1 MSSSHARTGY
11 RPDIDGLRAVAVL
24 AVVAYHAFPAYFGG
38 GFVGVDIFFVISG
51 FLITGIIL
59 SSLQKGTFSFRNFYG
74 RRIRRIFPALAT
86 VLATCLAIG
95 WFVLMGGQYK
105 QVGEHVAAGAGFVS
119 NLVLWREAGYFDA
132 SAETKVLLHLWS
144 LGVEEQFYL
153 VWPLL
158 LFVAARRKWSA
169 TALTGGI
176 LITSF
181 AAGMLEV
188 RTNPVAAF
196 YSPGL
201 RSWELMLGALLA
213 QTSDRRVSWIMAA
226 RGANARSALGLGMI
240 LFAFVLIR
248 RDRMFPGAWALLPVV
263 GAGLVISGGPEAWVN
278 RRFLS
283 FRPLVWVG
291 LISYPLYLWHWPLLV
306 FERYAEYGNYSW
318 QIRIA
323 AVASAFPLAWLT
335 AIFVELPVRS
345 EPKRTWKVAIPATA
359 VAMLF
364 TVGLLIDRLEGLPSR
379 FSGGVAEYE
388 AYFENHPPERH
399 YFLLHDVARTY
410 RFDCDFLDTAT
421 DKERPSIDPSC
432 YTPRSEKSVFLWG
445 DSHAQQLY
453 SGLSS
458 VLPSDVSLLIVAT
471 SGCHPNVD
479 PNERNPHASCAD
491 SNAFARAQIARTRP
505 DVVVVAQAEAHEK
518 NDLMGIAAWL
528 RATGA
533 KHVIVLGPV
542 PQWHPP
548 LHEVIARHYW
558 EATPNHIQS
567 YLMKNV
573 FATNRALHAKFD
585 GSSLAKFVSPIDN
598 LCDERGCLAYLD
610 GDRQGGLMTFDYGH
624 LTTRGSLFVAQT
636 ILAPVIEQLL
646 H

>member
-24 AVVAYHAFPAYFGG
+24 AVVAYHAFPAFFGG

-59 SSLQKGTFSFRNFYG
+59 SSLQKGTFSFRDFYA

-119 NLVLWREAGYFDA
+119 NLVLWHEAGYFDA

-158 LFVAARRKWSA
+158 LFVAARRTWRA

-176 LITSF
+176 LATSF
-181 AAGMLEV
+181 VAGMLEV

-213 QTSDRRVSWIMAA
+213 QTSDRRVSWIIAA

-323 AVASAFPLAWLT
+323 AAACAFPLAWLT
-335 AIFVELPVRS
+335 AIFVEFPVRS

-359 VAMLF
+359 VATLF

-399 YFLLHDVARTY
+399 YF
-410 RFDCDFLDTAT
+410 
-421 DKERPSIDPSC
+421 
-432 YTPRSEKSVFLWG
+432 
-445 DSHAQQLY
+445 
-453 SGLSS
+453 
-458 VLPSDVSLLIVAT
+458 
-471 SGCHPNVD
+471 
-479 PNERNPHASCAD
+479 
-491 SNAFARAQIARTRP
+491 
-505 DVVVVAQAEAHEK
+505 
-518 NDLMGIAAWL
+518 
-528 RATGA
+528 
-533 KHVIVLGPV
+533 
-542 PQWHPP
+542 
-548 LHEVIARHYW
+548 
-558 EATPNHIQS
+558 
-567 YLMKNV
+567 
-573 FATNRALHAKFD
+573 
-585 GSSLAKFVSPIDN
+585 
-598 LCDERGCLAYLD
+598 
-610 GDRQGGLMTFDYGH
+610 
-624 LTTRGSLFVAQT
+624 
-636 ILAPVIEQLL
+636 
-646 H
+646 